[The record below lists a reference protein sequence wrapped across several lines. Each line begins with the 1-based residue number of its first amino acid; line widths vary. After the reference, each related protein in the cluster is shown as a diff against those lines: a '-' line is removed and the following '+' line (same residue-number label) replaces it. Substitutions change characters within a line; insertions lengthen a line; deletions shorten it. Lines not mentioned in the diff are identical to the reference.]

1 MNSDLLTPNSELRTS
16 CGQGSRPA
24 TLSLTFDEMLSQ
36 VETFRASKVLFR
48 GERISGIASYL
59 AGWMAGKGLDPIV
72 LDGVNGFDP
81 YMVSSF
87 ARRVLISP
95 ERLLKSVRI
104 ARAFTCYQMTTL
116 VEEKLHHLRK
126 PWIILLGPV
135 TTFLDEDVPE
145 REVGPL
151 FERVLRKMERMV
163 VEGTSFFVFQSCAA
177 LSQNHSG
184 KETGKNSPKGGVG
197 RFMGSKRDGLMRR
210 LLQFSNLVWKISM
223 ENEGP
228 RLVLEKGLT
237 ENVGVRD
244 RGVGISQRQIPKE
257 SVAAPLTGGGNG
269 HRFDRDRNATEISG

>member
-1 MNSDLLTPNSELRTS
+1 MP
-16 CGQGSRPA
+16 P
-24 TLSLTFDEMLSQ
+24 
-36 VETFRASKVLFR
+36 KVLFR
-48 GERISGIASYL
+48 GERIFGIASYL
-59 AGWMAGKGLDPIV
+59 AGWMAGRGIDPIV
-72 LDGVNGFDP
+72 LDGANGFDP

-87 ARRVLISP
+87 ARRALIPP
-95 ERLLKSVRI
+95 ERLLKRVRI
-104 ARAFTCYQMTTL
+104 ARVFTCYQMTTL
-116 VEEKLHHLRK
+116 VEEKLHHLLK

-163 VEGTSFFVFQSCAA
+163 VEGTSFFLFQSCA

-184 KETGKNSPKGGVG
+184 KETSKSCPKGGVG
-197 RFMGSKRDGLMRR
+197 RFMGSKRDDLMRR
-210 LLQFSNLVWKISM
+210 LLQFSNLVWRISM

-244 RGVGISQRQIPKE
+244 RGIRDWSTSNCERIC
-257 SVAAPLTGGGNG
+257 SAPTSRG
-269 HRFDRDRNATEISG
+269 R

>member
-1 MNSDLLTPNSELRTS
+1 MELTPNSELS
-16 CGQGSRPA
+16 KFSLDEVFPELIPA
-24 TLSLTFDEMLSQ
+24 GTQAPSGLPP
-36 VETFRASKVLFR
+36 KVLFR

-59 AGWMAGKGLDPIV
+59 AGWMAGRGLDPIV
-72 LDGVNGFDP
+72 LDGANGFDP

-87 ARRVLISP
+87 ARRALIPP
-95 ERLLKSVRI
+95 ERLLKRIRI

-116 VEEKLHHLRK
+116 VEEKLQHLRK

-163 VEGTSFFVFQSCAA
+163 VEGTSFFLFQSCA

-184 KETGKNSPKGGVG
+184 KETSKNSPKGGVG
-197 RFMGSKRDGLMRR
+197 RFMGSKRDYLMRR
-210 LLQFSNLVWKISM
+210 LLQFSNLVWRISM

-228 RLVLEKGLT
+228 RFVLEKGLT
-237 ENVGVRD
+237 ENIGVRD
-244 RGVGISQRQIPKE
+244 WGVGGSQRQIPKG
-257 SVAAPLTGGGNG
+257 SVVPPLIRGGG
-269 HRFDRDRNATEISG
+269 